1 MMVAAGVQLSYN
13 SWARIQGRILPRE
26 HTVQAFEDVEDDCDC
41 GWLTDDDNWFLLV
54 DPTCQMS
61 KMRQREESFR
71 TDWLRTVLEYDCVEE
86 TLLLLLSYY
95 Y

>member
-1 MMVAAGVQLSYN
+1 
-13 SWARIQGRILPRE
+13 
-26 HTVQAFEDVEDDCDC
+26 
-41 GWLTDDDNWFLLV
+41 
-54 DPTCQMS
+54 MS